1 MEAHMTRF
9 VAPLAALALLVLGEA
24 TAHAQITQ
32 EKGTRNHERSA
43 AAGDFTVKNEENGNY
58 AVEFEKEGI
67 DATLNDGTIPRIV
80 VHGVRS
86 FGQLA
91 RPRLHFVPEL
101 LKSVEFM

>member
-1 MEAHMTRF
+1 MKRLVVPF
-9 VAPLAALALLVLGEA
+9 AALSLLALGEA
-24 TAHAQITQ
+24 SAQAQIHQ
-32 EKGTRNHERSA
+32 EKGAQTHATSA
-43 AAGDFTVKNEENGNY
+43 SAPDFAVTDEENGNY
-58 AVEFEKEGI
+58 AVEFENEAI
-67 DATLNDGTIPRIV
+67 DASLDDGTIPRIV

>member
-1 MEAHMTRF
+1 MKRF
-9 VAPLAALALLVLGEA
+9 VAPLAALSLFVLCET

-32 EKGTRNHERSA
+32 DKGTKAHERSDSVP
-43 AAGDFTVKNEENGNY
+43 DFAVTDDANGNR
-58 AVEFEKEGI
+58 AVEFEQEAI

-80 VHGVRS
+80 VRPARG